1 MSNMKKLATAKK
13 YLPVALAVAAFA
25 TAGAA
30 TAFAK
35 TISGYRPAGNV
46 VALHVSSTSD
56 SGYSAH
62 AQAPATI
69 HRPAGQSSPQLF
81 MYAPSG
87 PSVPTDAARDA
98 AIHECNVRADK
109 YSDMTWETMKSAVY
123 GTCMAEHGQPL
134 S

>member
-1 MSNMKKLATAKK
+1 MSNMKKLATVKR
-13 YLPVALAVAAFA
+13 YLPVALALAAFA
-25 TAGAA
+25 TAG
-30 TAFAK
+30 TAPALAK
-35 TISGYRPAGNV
+35 TIHHPA
-46 VALHVSSTSD
+46 A
-56 SGYSAH
+56 
-62 AQAPATI
+62 
-69 HRPAGQSSPQLF
+69 QSSPQLF

-98 AIHECNVRADK
+98 AIQECNVRANK